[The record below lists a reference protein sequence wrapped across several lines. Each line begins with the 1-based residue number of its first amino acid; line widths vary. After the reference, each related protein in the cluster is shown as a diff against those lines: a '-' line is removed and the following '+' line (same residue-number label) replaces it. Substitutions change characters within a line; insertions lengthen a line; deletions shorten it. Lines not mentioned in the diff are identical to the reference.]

1 MRDHIRLGVVIL
13 AIIAVS
19 AIAWQALFGAGPADA
34 LVVTAAQG
42 ARVQRAGRASS
53 EPVAAGVVV
62 EGRDQLVVGT
72 GGHAILELGQGT
84 RMELGADASV
94 RVLSVDARGARVEL
108 EGGRLEARVTPG
120 SPVLGVESRGR
131 AVVATDAA
139 FTVGVDADGTLAVRP
154 ETGRL
159 SIEGVQGVTSVA
171 AGERLTVPAEGTGVI
186 DEATRALLLSVDWPD
201 GAVREPSA
209 PLTGRSA
216 PHARVEVRSPG
227 GGVVTTRAD
236 DGGRFAL
243 EVSLEEGPNPL
254 EVVVSE
260 PIGGEQQT
268 TQTIVRDSQ
277 PPSATTV
284 EVGWGP

>member
-1 MRDHIRLGVVIL
+1 MRGYFRLGMVIL
-13 AIIAVS
+13 VIVAVS
-19 AIAWQALFGAGPADA
+19 AISWRALFDPGPADA

-42 ARVQRAGRASS
+42 ARLQRAGRGSS
-53 EPVAAGVVV
+53 QPVAAGLLI

-72 GGHAILELGQGT
+72 GGHAVLELGQGT
-84 RMELGADASV
+84 RMELGANASV

-131 AVVATDAA
+131 TVVATDAA
-139 FTVGVDADGTLAVRP
+139 FTVGVDEDGTLAVRP

-159 SIEGVQGVTSVA
+159 SVEGVRGVTSVE
-171 AGERLTVPAEGTGVI
+171 AGERLTVPTNGPGVV
-186 DEATRALLLSVDWPD
+186 DEATRALLLSVDWPA
-201 GAVREPSA
+201 GTVREPTA

-227 GGVVTTRAD
+227 GSVETTRAD
-236 DGGRFAL
+236 ASGRFAL

-260 PIGGEQQT
+260 PIGAQQQT
-268 TQTIVRDSQ
+268 AQTVERDSQ